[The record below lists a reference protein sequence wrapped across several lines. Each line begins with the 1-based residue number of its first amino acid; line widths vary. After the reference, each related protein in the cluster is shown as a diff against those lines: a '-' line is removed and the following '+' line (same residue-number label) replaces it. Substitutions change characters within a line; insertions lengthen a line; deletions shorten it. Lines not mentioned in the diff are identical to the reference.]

1 MLTLLGSLIGFG
13 SSFLPKI
20 LSFIET
26 REQNKQEIRL
36 MEKQA
41 ELTRITAEFERDKA
55 QVQALSAETVALY
68 QADAAEAASLEKGSW
83 ISAYRASVRPSIA
96 YIFLLFYI
104 SVKLFALYGMI
115 QFEGMMI
122 KDALPLIWSNE
133 VDSPTLAA
141 IISFYFGS
149 RAFSR
154 K

>member
-1 MLTLLGSLIGFG
+1 M
-13 SSFLPKI
+13 
-20 LSFIET
+20 
-26 REQNKQEIRL
+26 
-36 MEKQA
+36 
-41 ELTRITAEFERDKA
+41 
-55 QVQALSAETVALY
+55 
-68 QADAAEAASLEKGSW
+68 
-83 ISAYRASVRPSIA
+83 
-96 YIFLLFYI
+96 
-104 SVKLFALYGMI
+104 FALYGMI

>member
-1 MLTLLGSLIGFG
+1 MI
-13 SSFLPKI
+13 
-20 LSFIET
+20 
-26 REQNKQEIRL
+26 
-36 MEKQA
+36 
-41 ELTRITAEFERDKA
+41 DKA
-55 QVQALSAETVALY
+55 
-68 QADAAEAASLEKGSW
+68 DWEK
-83 ISAYRASVRPSIA
+83 A
-96 YIFLLFYI
+96 
-104 SVKLFALYGMI
+104 KI

>member
-1 MLTLLGSLIGFG
+1 
-13 SSFLPKI
+13 
-20 LSFIET
+20 
-26 REQNKQEIRL
+26 

-104 SVKLFALYGMI
+104 SVKMFALYGMI